1 MLFILK
7 KENKKMEVTY
17 VGYLVKDEKK
27 EKFFEF
33 VNEVCSNIK
42 QGDDYFSEF
51 GFTYSGEYE
60 IIAGNNDNAIESD
73 YTFVGK
79 RVCYSDVSVDE
90 IKNSLE
96 KFEKLIPENE
106 RILKIICGEEKFEGM
121 DVDED
126 VIISLEKRS
135 EAKEKIE
142 KIIKKISKNL
152 KISKQA
158 IKYYYNKENYYFTLS
173 GNQMSWRDNLTL
185 IGEIYTLLNYE
196 FEYCYSISIDDND
209 EDELKIS
216 FEVSQD

>member
-1 MLFILK
+1 
-7 KENKKMEVTY
+7 MEVTY
-17 VGYLVKDEKK
+17 VGYLVEDEKK

-33 VNEVCSNIK
+33 VNVICPDIK
-42 QGDDYFSEF
+42 PEDDYFSEF

-60 IIAGNNDNAIESD
+60 IIAGNDDNAIESD

-121 DVDED
+121 NVDEEML
-126 VIISLEKRS
+126 ISLEKRTKS
-135 EAKEKIE
+135 TKKIE

-158 IKYYYNKENYYFTLS
+158 IKLYDGKENHYFTLS
-173 GNQMSWRDNLTL
+173 RNKMNWRDNLTL
-185 IGEIYTLLNYE
+185 IGELYALLNYE
-196 FEYCYSISIDDND
+196 FEDCYSISIDDNN

>member
-1 MLFILK
+1 
-7 KENKKMEVTY
+7 MEVTY
-17 VGYLVKDEKK
+17 VGYLVEDEKK

-33 VNEVCSNIK
+33 VNKVCPDIK
-42 QGDDYFSEF
+42 PEDDYFSEF
-51 GFTYSGEYE
+51 GFTYDCDGYE
-60 IIAGNNDNAIESD
+60 IIAGNNDNAIESH

-79 RVCYSDVSVDE
+79 RVGYLDVSVDE

-121 DVDED
+121 DVDLD
-126 VIISLEKRS
+126 MIVSLEKRS
-135 EAKEKIE
+135 EATKKIE
-142 KIIKKISKNL
+142 KIINKISKNL
-152 KISKQA
+152 EISKQA
-158 IKYYYNKENYYFTLS
+158 IKLYDSKENFYFTLS
-173 GNQMSWRDNLTL
+173 GNKMSWRDNLTL

-196 FEYCYSISIDDND
+196 FENCYSISIDDNN

>member
-1 MLFILK
+1 
-7 KENKKMEVTY
+7 MEVTY
-17 VGYLVKDEKK
+17 VGYLVEDEKK

-33 VNEVCSNIK
+33 VKEVCPDIK
-42 QGDDYFSEF
+42 PEDDYFSEF

-60 IIAGNNDNAIESD
+60 IIAGNDDNAIKSD

-106 RILKIICGEEKFEGM
+106 KILKIICGEEKFEGM

-126 VIISLEKRS
+126 MLISLEKRAES
-135 EAKEKIE
+135 TKKIE
-142 KIIKKISKNL
+142 KIIEKISKNL

-158 IKYYYNKENYYFTLS
+158 IKLYDSKENHYFTLS
-173 GNQMSWRDNLTL
+173 GNKTSWRDNLAL
-185 IGEIYTLLNYE
+185 ISELYTLLNYE
-196 FEYCYSISIDDND
+196 FEDCYSISIDDND